1 LLWVCSLQQKS
12 DGDHKE
18 QSRFSTFIETFSKIL
33 DLLIKLGAVVAAIIK
48 LAHYL

>member
-1 LLWVCSLQQKS
+1 MANSQ
-12 DGDHKE
+12 E
-18 QSRFSTFIETFSKIL
+18 QSRFSKFIETSSKFL